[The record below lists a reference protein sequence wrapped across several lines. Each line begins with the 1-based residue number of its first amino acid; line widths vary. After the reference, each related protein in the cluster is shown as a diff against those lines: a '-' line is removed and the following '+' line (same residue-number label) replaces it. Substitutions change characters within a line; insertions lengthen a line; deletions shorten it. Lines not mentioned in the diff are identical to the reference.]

1 MAIGKNKKK
10 ITKKGKRSKKD
21 QDPFTKKDWY
31 DVKAPN
37 VFTNRLI
44 GKTLVTRSSG
54 KRNAH
59 DFLKGRVFE
68 ANLADL
74 NKDEDKAFRKMKFRV
89 DDIVGKNCLTNFHG
103 MDMTTDRLR
112 FLIRKWQSTITAQV
126 NVKTTD
132 GYMLRMFCIGFTKR
146 RPNQIKKTC
155 YAQTS
160 QIRRIRRK
168 MIDIMTK
175 EASTVDLKD
184 LVNKFIPEA
193 IGQRIEKECQW
204 IFPLQNVLIR
214 KVKLLKMPKFDQNK
228 LLEIHGDT
236 VATAETGTTIDTTT
250 TA

>member
-1 MAIGKNKKK
+1 MAIGKNKQK
-10 ITKKGKRSKKD
+10 ITRRGKKKKD

-31 DVKAPN
+31 EVKAPN
-37 VFTNRLI
+37 LFTNRLI
-44 GKTLVTRSSG
+44 GRTLVTRSSG

-89 DDIVGKNCLTNFHG
+89 DDVVGKSCLTNFHG

-132 GYMLRMFCIGFTKR
+132 GYVLRLFCIGFTKR

-155 YAQTS
+155 YAQSS
-160 QIRRIRRK
+160 QIRQIRKK
-168 MIDIMTK
+168 MMDIMTR
-175 EASTVDLKD
+175 EATSVDLKD

-193 IGQRIEKECQW
+193 IGSRIEKECQW

-214 KVKLLKMPKFDQNK
+214 KVKLLKLPKFDQNK
-228 LLEIHGDT
+228 LLELHGDAPT
-236 VATAETGTTIDTTT
+236 EAGTTIDTST